1 MYMRLP
7 VFLVVIIASLL
18 SDAAMAQS
26 AAWSKE
32 GVDLIERLTSGIIP
46 IATGILGLAVMIAGV
61 IMALMGKAEWARIG
75 WIIAGGF
82 LVMVGPATLGLLLKL
97 PG

>member
-1 MYMRLP
+1 MRILSL
-7 VFLVVIIASLL
+7 FSLVVIFSLL
-18 SDAAMAQS
+18 SDPAFAQS

-46 IATGILGLAVMIAGV
+46 IATGIIGVTVIIAGI
-61 IMALMGKAEWARIG
+61 IMAVLGKAEWARVG

-82 LVMVGPATLGLLLKL
+82 LVMVGPAMVGQLLKFTS
-97 PG
+97 

>member
-1 MYMRLP
+1 MYMRFL
-7 VFLVVIIASLL
+7 FSLVVIIASLL
-18 SDAAMAQS
+18 CDVAMAQS

-75 WIIAGGF
+75 WIVAGGF
-82 LVMVGPATLGLLLKL
+82 LVMVGPTTLGLLLKL